1 MKIVINTTK
10 HLLQRLIIFTIFVL
24 VLIAVIA
31 YARGYRFNFREGTIS
46 STGIIS
52 VNSTPRPAKV
62 YINGV
67 LQGATDTNLTLP
79 YGQYSVEVKK
89 EGYSSW
95 KKDVLLKGELVM
107 SLNALLF
114 SKNPSLTPL
123 TNLGISKAV
132 SVGNTDKI
140 ILLTTTGDTE
150 KDGVYLFEPNS
161 QPLTIFPPLKL
172 LMLQSLLPIDV
183 DMNTAEFEFDPNYRQ
198 AIVTFDY
205 VVTDEAK
212 KEMTDASTISYLIT
226 LDNQNVELFDIT
238 NSKETILAKWE
249 AEKNK
254 ELLKI
259 IETLPKKLQKTATE
273 SFYIVSL
280 SPDEK
285 KVMYVAKDDSSLPI
299 ILDPPL
305 IGANQT
311 PEVRNIKKG
320 NLYIYDKKEDRNF
333 HIPLT
338 HEIEIPKPTPTV
350 PASMPS
356 EDSISPS
363 VSPTPTPPQILNAPL
378 VRTIQQTVLW
388 YPTSEYIAIKE
399 DKQIVVMQYD
409 GENKEVVYAG
419 PFSPEYFG
427 ISPDWNLMVVINLN
441 PQNNEYGDLYSVGI
455 R

>member
-10 HLLQRLIIFTIFVL
+10 HLLQRLVIFTIFVI

-67 LQGATDTNLTLP
+67 LHGATDTNLTLP
-79 YGQYSVEVKK
+79 YGKYSVEVKK

-95 KKDVLLKGELVM
+95 KKEVSLKGELVM

-123 TNLGISKAV
+123 TNLGISKAI

-140 ILLTTTGDTE
+140 ILLTTTGDPE
-150 KDGVYLFEPNS
+150 KDGIYLFEPSS

-172 LMLQSLLPIDV
+172 LMLQSLLPLGL

-198 AIVTFDY
+198 AIVTFQYAPTEELTEEPD
-205 VVTDEAK
+205 TTA
-212 KEMTDASTISYLIT
+212 TISYLVG

-238 NSKETILAKWE
+238 NSKETILARWE

-259 IETLPKKLQKTATE
+259 VETLPKKLQKTATE
-273 SFYIVSL
+273 SFYLVSL

-285 KVMYVAKDDSSLPI
+285 KVMYIAKQDDSLPI
-299 ILDPPL
+299 VLDPPL

-320 NLYIYDKKEDRNF
+320 NLYIYDKKEDKNF
-333 HIPLT
+333 HIPLSAD
-338 HEIEIPKPTPTV
+338 IEIPTPTPSV
-350 PASMPS
+350 PVSVPS
-356 EDSISPS
+356 DIQISPS

-378 VRTIQQTVLW
+378 VHKIQQTVLW
-388 YPTSEYIAIKE
+388 YPTSDYIAIKE

-419 PFSPEYFG
+419 PFHPEYFG
-427 ISPDWNLMVVINLN
+427 ISPDWNLMVIINLN
-441 PQNNEYGDLYSVGI
+441 PQNNQYGDLYSVGI

>member
-10 HLLQRLIIFTIFVL
+10 HLLQRLVIFTVFVL

-52 VNSTPRPAKV
+52 VNSSPRPAKV

-79 YGQYSVEVKK
+79 YGKYTVEVKK

-95 KKDVLLKGELVM
+95 KKEVSLKGELVM

-114 SKNPSLTPL
+114 SRNPSLTPL

-150 KDGVYLFEPNS
+150 KDGIYLFEPSS

-172 LMLQSLLPIDV
+172 LMLQSLLPV
-183 DMNTAEFEFDPNYRQ
+183 ELDMNTAEFEFDPNYRQ
-198 AIVTFDY
+198 AIVTFQY
-205 VVTDEAK
+205 AQTETDQDEDVPP
-212 KEMTDASTISYLIT
+212 ESISYLVT

-238 NSKETILAKWE
+238 NSRDTILARWE
-249 AEKNK
+249 TEKNK

-259 IETLPKKLQKTATE
+259 VETLPKKLQKTATE

-285 KVMYVAKDDSSLPI
+285 KVMYVAKADDSLPI
-299 ILDPPL
+299 VLDPPL

-320 NLYIYDKKEDRNF
+320 NLYIYDKKEDKNF
-333 HIPLT
+333 HIPLA
-338 HEIEIPKPTPTV
+338 HEIVIPTPTPSV
-350 PASMPS
+350 AASVRTN
-356 EDSISPS
+356 DTVTPS
-363 VSPTPTPPQILNAPL
+363 VSPTPALAQVLNAQL
-378 VRTIQQTVLW
+378 VHNIQQTVLW
-388 YPTSEYIAIKE
+388 YPTSDYIAVKE
-399 DKQIVVMQYD
+399 DKQIVIMQYD

-419 PFSPEYFG
+419 PFNPAYFG

-441 PQNNEYGDLYSVGI
+441 PQNNQYGDLYSVGI

>member
-10 HLLQRLIIFTIFVL
+10 HLLQRLIILTIFVF

-67 LQGATDTNLTLP
+67 LHGATDTNVTLP
-79 YGQYSVEVKK
+79 YGQYSVEVTK

-114 SKNPSLTPL
+114 SRNPSLTPL

-140 ILLTTTGDTE
+140 ILLSTTGDAE
-150 KDGVYLFEPNS
+150 KDGVYLFEPSS
-161 QPLTIFPPLKL
+161 QPLTIFPPHKL
-172 LMLQSLLPIDV
+172 LLLESLLPIDI

-198 AIVTFDY
+198 AIVTFNY
-205 VVTDEAK
+205 VVPTDTIEEK
-212 KEMTDASTISYLIT
+212 SDIPTISYLIT

-238 NSKETILAKWE
+238 NSKETILAKWQ

-285 KVMYVAKDDSSLPI
+285 KVMYVAREDASVPLV
-299 ILDPPL
+299 LNPPL
-305 IGANQT
+305 ISANQT
-311 PEVRNIKKG
+311 PEARNIKKG
-320 NLYIYDKKEDRNF
+320 NLYIYDKKEDKNF
-333 HIPLT
+333 HIPLSSK
-338 HEIEIPKPTPTV
+338 IELPKPSPTV
-350 PASMPS
+350 PVSVPTS
-356 EDSISPS
+356 QGISPS
-363 VSPTPTPPQILNAPL
+363 VSPTPTPPQILNAAL
-378 VRTIQQTVLW
+378 IHNIQQTVLW
-388 YPTSEYIAIKE
+388 YPTSEYIAVKE

>member
-1 MKIVINTTK
+1 MKIIINTTK
-10 HLLQRLIIFTIFVL
+10 NLLAKLVLFTIFVMI
-24 VLIAVIA
+24 LITVIA

-52 VNSTPRPAKV
+52 VNSSPRPAKV

-79 YGQYSVEVKK
+79 YGQYEVEVKK

-95 KKDVLLKGELVM
+95 KKSVSLKGEIVM

-114 SKNPSLTPL
+114 SRNPSLTPL
-123 TNLGISKAV
+123 TNLGISKAIP
-132 SVGNTDKI
+132 VGNTDKI
-140 ILLTTTGDTE
+140 ILLTTTGDSE
-150 KDGVYLFEPNS
+150 KDGIYLFEPSS

-172 LMLQSLLPIDV
+172 LMLQSLLPIDI

-198 AIVTFDY
+198 AIITFKY
-205 VVTDEAK
+205 A
-212 KEMTDASTISYLIT
+212 ASGEETAEVDNIETISYLFT

-238 NSKETILAKWE
+238 NSKDTILAKWE

-273 SFYIVSL
+273 SFYLVSV

-285 KVMYVAKDDSSLPI
+285 KVMYVAKEDSTLPI
-299 ILDPPL
+299 VLDPPL
-305 IGANQT
+305 IGANQAK
-311 PEVRNIKKG
+311 EVRNIKKG
-320 NLYIYDKKEDRNF
+320 NLYIYDKKEDKNF
-333 HIPLT
+333 HIPLSGPIDT
-338 HEIEIPKPTPTV
+338 SSPTPTV
-350 PASMPS
+350 QASVTN
-356 EDSISPS
+356 EETIIPS
-363 VSPTPTPPQILNAPL
+363 VSPTPIPPQILNAKL
-378 VRTIQQTVLW
+378 VHTIQQTVLW
-388 YPTSEYIAIKE
+388 YPTSDYIAIKE
-399 DKQIVVMQYD
+399 DKQIVVIQYD

-419 PFSPEYFG
+419 PFDPDYFG

-441 PQNNEYGDLYSVGI
+441 PNNNEYGDLYSVGI